1 MAIAAQHELIP
12 WAIYRRESDRAATV
26 SPISGPS
33 PFEPSPVE
41 RKYALLLMK
50 RTSTVDTTGH
60 RRTTGPRQNSNT
72 YTAAIVQDATRSSP
86 SDYFTLIK
94 DIRERSYVVLIG
106 EVVNIWAN
114 DSEKVVIDVT
124 DYTSN
129 QDLYNF
135 GNDGR
140 EGDPFNYMGSPPKR
154 KRPSGQMTLRVTL
167 WDAHAEYA
175 RENLMLN
182 DFVRLQKVHIKRSR
196 ANGTLEAVLHA
207 ERHNPNKVNV
217 DKIQSNLDS
226 DKNVLELSSRRTAY
240 WGKRGNDAPEENG
253 DIPSKSTKPN
263 KKKKKEKREEPTLK
277 EDQKPLVIGQRSKIN
292 QNGTFPLP
300 SSTVSGKSRLIQLCD
315 IVQAAYPGIKTQRI
329 EDILTKSAQN
339 IKSPDGIE
347 YQLPFQNIRYR
358 SVIRVVDFFPP
369 KLEDFAVPQKPKQA
383 GRSASDDDDGDNNN
397 SSSFV
402 RWSWRFC
409 LLVESA
415 ATPPPGRIER
425 ADATFRRRT

>member
-1 MAIAAQHELIP
+1 MAVAAQHELVP
-12 WAIYRRESDRAATV
+12 WAIFRQESDRATSI

-41 RKYALLLMK
+41 RKYALSLMK
-50 RTSTVDTTGH
+50 RTATVDTTGH
-60 RRTTGPRQNSNT
+60 RRSMGPRQNSNT
-72 YTAAIVQDATRSSP
+72 YTAAIIQDATRGSP

-140 EGDPFNYMGSPPKR
+140 EGDPFNYVGSSPNPKR
-154 KRPSGQMTLRVTL
+154 KRPSGKMTLRVTL

-175 RENLMLN
+175 REHLMLN

-207 ERHNPNKVNV
+207 ERHNPNKVNIS
-217 DKIQSNLDS
+217 KIQSSGFDG
-226 DKNVLELSSRRTAY
+226 DKSVLELSNRKAAY
-240 WGKRGNDAPEENG
+240 WGKRGNDAPEDNG
-253 DIPSKSTKPN
+253 DFSSRTTKPN
-263 KKKKKEKREEPTLK
+263 KKKKKDKKEEPTIK

-292 QNGTFPLP
+292 QNGIHFSRSLRP
-300 SSTVSGKSRLIQLCD
+300 TV
-315 IVQAAYPGIKTQRI
+315 
-329 EDILTKSAQN
+329 
-339 IKSPDGIE
+339 
-347 YQLPFQNIRYR
+347 
-358 SVIRVVDFFPP
+358 
-369 KLEDFAVPQKPKQA
+369 
-383 GRSASDDDDGDNNN
+383 
-397 SSSFV
+397 
-402 RWSWRFC
+402 
-409 LLVESA
+409 
-415 ATPPPGRIER
+415 
-425 ADATFRRRT
+425 FRGN